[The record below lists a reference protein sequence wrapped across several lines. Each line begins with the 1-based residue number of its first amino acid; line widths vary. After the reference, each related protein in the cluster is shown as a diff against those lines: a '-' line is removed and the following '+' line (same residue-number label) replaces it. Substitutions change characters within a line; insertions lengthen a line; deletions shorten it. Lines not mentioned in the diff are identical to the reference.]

1 MLDAHE
7 VTRRSFSLM
16 EHWDDGEARL
26 IVHPQLVNHE
36 AVAEPPSARV
46 PGPAGLK
53 GTYDW
58 LHSTHSDLTF
68 EVLDVVADGDLSVGR
83 VVMRGRQTGP
93 FVVYD
98 ADGEVDRVFPAT
110 GRTFAQTQMHFYRLA
125 EGRIVEHWANRD
137 DLGLATQ
144 LGWIP
149 PSPAFLL
156 RGALIKRRLARTTV
170 AA

>member
-1 MLDAHE
+1 MLDPHE
-7 VTRRSFSLM
+7 VTRRSFAVM
-16 EHWDDGEARL
+16 ERWDEDEARRL
-26 IVHPQLVNHE
+26 IHPEFVNHE
-36 AVAEPPSARV
+36 ADAEPPAARV
-46 PGPAGLK
+46 PGVAALK

-68 EVLDVVADGDLSVGR
+68 EVLDVVADGERGMAR
-83 VVMRGRQTGP
+83 VIMRGRQTGP

-98 ADGEVDRVFPAT
+98 ASGAVDRVFAAT
-110 GRTFAQTQMHFYRLA
+110 GRSFEQTQMHLYRFR
-125 EGRIVEHWANRD
+125 EGLVVEHWANRD
-137 DLGLATQ
+137 DLGMAGQ

-156 RGALIKRRLARTTV
+156 RGALLKRRLR

>member
-1 MLDAHE
+1 MLDPHE

-16 EHWDDGEARL
+16 QRWDDDEARL
-26 IVHPQLVNHE
+26 LVHADMVNHE
-36 AVAEPPSARV
+36 AVAEPPAARV

-58 LHSTHSDLTF
+58 LHSAHSDLTF
-68 EVLDVVADGDLSVGR
+68 EVLDVVADGDRAVGR

-98 ADGEVDRVFPAT
+98 AAGEVDRVFPAT
-110 GRTFAQTQMHFYRLA
+110 GRSFAQKQMHLYRLA
-125 EGRIVEHWANRD
+125 EGQVVEHWANRD
-137 DLGLATQ
+137 DLGLAEQ

-156 RGALIKRRLARTTV
+156 RGALIKRRLGRATV
-170 AA
+170 PA